1 MARKKFEE
9 ISTEA
14 RLADTISTATAK
26 GGNQGL
32 PTMEEAKLRNEAKRT
47 KGRKGLSLA
56 KINVAFPDQ
65 AYDFVKVVSKSSG
78 LTMNEFIVAIVEKYM
93 SEYPE
98 DYQKAKEL
106 QEHLKP
112 LFPSTRIEEE
122 EADEDEDE

>member
-9 ISTEA
+9 INTEA
-14 RLADTISTATAK
+14 RLADTISKATAR

-32 PTMEEAKLRNEAKRT
+32 PTAEEAQLRNEAKRT

-56 KINVAFPDQ
+56 KINVAFPDL

-93 SEYPE
+93 AEYPE

-112 LFPSTRIEEE
+112 LIPSTFTE
-122 EADEDEDE
+122 DEDEDE